1 VLNSL
6 SCGNH
11 PPPQA
16 IFATDFTRPH
26 TVAAAASLSVPTDWQ
41 QGTAIGSVLRNFG
54 VFATFR
60 FSSGTPYTKC
70 DPGATDKDVVSGDNC
85 DRNFPEGL
93 NHSRLPTYKT
103 LDMRFTKGFGL
114 GGMDL
119 TAYLDAR
126 NILNFRNIIQVF
138 AATNDIRNQEEIDA
152 EFQANQE
159 EYLTEAAA
167 SGVTVSDDD
176 AIDLSFGGVA
186 DPRTGC
192 GNWVTTDGVPASPN
206 CVYLIRA
213 EERFG
218 NGDHI
223 FDASEQHAA
232 SDALYSLIR
241 GVHNFTGAP
250 RRVRLGLE
258 LNF

>member
-1 VLNSL
+1 M
-6 SCGNH
+6 
-11 PPPQA
+11 
-16 IFATDFTRPH
+16 
-26 TVAAAASLSVPTDWQ
+26 
-41 QGTAIGSVLRNFG
+41 
-54 VFATFR
+54 
-60 FSSGTPYTKC
+60 
-70 DPGATDKDVVSGDNC
+70 DVVSGDNC

-93 NHSRLPTYKT
+93 NNSRLPAYKT
-103 LDMRFTKGFGL
+103 LDMRFTKGFGI

-138 AATNDIRNQEEIDA
+138 TATNDIRNQEEADA
-152 EFQANQE
+152 EFQANQT
-159 EYLTEAAA
+159 EYLAEAAA
-167 SGVTVSDDD
+167 SGVTVSDDG

-192 GNWVTTDGVPASPN
+192 GNWVTTDGVPSSPN

-213 EERFG
+213 EERYG

-232 SDALYSLIR
+232 SDGLYNLIR

>member
-1 VLNSL
+1 M
-6 SCGNH
+6 GN
-11 PPPQA
+11 
-16 IFATDFTRPH
+16 I
-26 TVAAAASLSVPTDWQ
+26 
-41 QGTAIGSVLRNFG
+41 LRDFG

-60 FSSGTPYTKC
+60 FTSGTPYTKC
-70 DPGATDKDVVSGDNC
+70 DPGTTDMDVVSGDNC

-93 NHSRLPTYKT
+93 NNSRLPAYKT

-138 AATNDIRNQEEIDA
+138 TATNDIRNQEEADA
-152 EFQANQE
+152 EFQANQT
-159 EYLTEAAA
+159 EYLAEAAA
-167 SGVTVSDDD
+167 SGVTVSDDG
-176 AIDLSFGGVA
+176 AIDLSFGGRA

-192 GNWVTTDGVPASPN
+192 GNWVTTDGVPSSPN

-213 EERFG
+213 EERYG

-223 FDASEQHAA
+223 FDTSEQHAA
-232 SDALYSLIR
+232 SDGLYNLIR
-241 GVHNFTGAP
+241 GTHNFTGAP